1 MINPFQLVAE
11 RLAEYGFFG
20 FMLPWL
26 ITSAVFYGLL
36 KKSGIFSSEM
46 INGLLSIS
54 VAFFIWGYLI
64 SPVAVELT
72 TPLSTFFTQLSIIV
86 VVFLFGLVAIS
97 MFHPD
102 LGKTL
107 SEVVKGGSFIWIG
120 VVIVV
125 LLLFMSGL
133 GGIVFRIGKG
143 VAGDITVLF
152 YVLLVFMIGLFILG
166 SIKSGGE

>member
-1 MINPFQLVAE
+1 MINPFRLVAE

-26 ITSAVFYGLL
+26 ITTAIFYGLL
-36 KKSGIFSSEM
+36 KKSGIFPSEM
-46 INGLLSIS
+46 INGILSIS

-72 TPLSTFFTQLSIIV
+72 TPLSTFFTQLSVIV
-86 VVFLFGLVAIS
+86 VVFLFGLVGVS

-102 LGKTL
+102 LGETL
-107 SEVVKGGSFIWIG
+107 ANLVKGGGFIWVG
-120 VVIVV
+120 VVVV
-125 LLLFMSGL
+125 VILLFMSGL
-133 GGIVFRIGKG
+133 SGLIFRIGGG

-152 YVLLVFMIGLFILG
+152 YVLFIFIIGAFIMGLTTR
-166 SIKSGGE
+166 GGK